1 MAAKN
6 STVPKNVVPL
16 RLVQKTLSHDVV
28 DVVEMLE
35 LLLEHAKR
43 GVITGF
49 AIACD
54 MRKPP
59 HLTTVAGSCLTNP
72 TFARGMVASLAR
84 EIDDMM
90 LEEATHD

>member
-6 STVPKNVVPL
+6 STVPKNVVQL
-16 RLVQKTLSHDVV
+16 RLVREYVSNDTVEVL
-28 DVVEMLE
+28 EML
-35 LLLEHAKR
+35 LDAAR
-43 GVITGF
+43 TGTITGI

-54 MRKPP
+54 MRKSP